1 VGKVVVRR
9 ILIIEDEIP
18 IKELYE
24 RVFAKR
30 GWKVVGVVTG
40 AQAFE
45 KAGGQKFEMILLDIM
60 LPEKNG
66 VDVLRDIKAPNSSWR
81 QTPVFMLTNL
91 GQESVI
97 REAFKLGA
105 EGYLLKA
112 QLLPD
117 QIVTEVETFLA
128 KNKSP

>member
-1 VGKVVVRR
+1 MAKR

-24 RVFAKR
+24 RVFTKR
-30 GWKVVGVVTG
+30 GWDAVGVVTG
-40 AQAFE
+40 AEAFE
-45 KAGGQKFEMILLDIM
+45 KAGGQNFEMILLDIM

-91 GQESVI
+91 GQESI
-97 REAFKLGA
+97 IKEAFKIGA
-105 EGYLLKA
+105 VGYLLKA

-128 KNKSP
+128 KNKSS

>member
-1 VGKVVVRR
+1 MARR

-30 GWKVVGVVTG
+30 GWEAVGAVTG
-40 AQAFE
+40 AEAFE
-45 KAGGQKFEMILLDIM
+45 KAGGQNFDMILLDIM

-66 VDVLRDIKAPNSSWR
+66 VDVLKEIKAQNSSWR
-81 QTPVFMLTNL
+81 KIPVFMLTNL
-91 GQESVI
+91 GQESI
-97 REAFKLGA
+97 IHEAFKIGA

-128 KNKSP
+128 KNKSS